1 MAFLKTGRHT
11 KRIFLLTSY
20 VLLLTSYSSSPAHA
34 AIQWSLSVVEGYYIP
49 RLDDLNYVLK
59 NEAVELGLRNTE
71 AKPFSYPVIYQGI
84 SPEMPEMSADAP
96 RIGLQI
102 QADINPQYALVFGMS
117 TAKYDSV
124 KKDIRN
130 FFVGF
135 NIPAVRETRF
145 SLSLNQ
151 FWIGAKRYWTFG
163 TVAGSSDKTESESR
177 DRPSGLSTEEGKQN
191 QKTVHSIK

>member
-11 KRIFLLTSY
+11 NLILFLTSY
-20 VLLLTSYSSSPAHA
+20 VLLLTSYSSPANA

-49 RLDDLNYVLK
+49 RLDELNHVLK
-59 NEAVELGLRNTE
+59 NRDVELGPRNTE
-71 AKPFSYPVIYQGI
+71 AKPSSYPVIYQGV

-102 QADINPQYALVFGMS
+102 QADLNPQYAFVFGMS
-117 TAKYDSV
+117 TAKFDSV

-130 FFVGF
+130 FYVGF
-135 NIPAVRETRF
+135 NIPAERETRF

-151 FWIGAKRYWTFG
+151 LWIGAKKYWTF
-163 TVAGSSDKTESESR
+163 KKESQQREKSE
-177 DRPSGLSTEEGKQN
+177 D
-191 QKTVHSIK
+191 